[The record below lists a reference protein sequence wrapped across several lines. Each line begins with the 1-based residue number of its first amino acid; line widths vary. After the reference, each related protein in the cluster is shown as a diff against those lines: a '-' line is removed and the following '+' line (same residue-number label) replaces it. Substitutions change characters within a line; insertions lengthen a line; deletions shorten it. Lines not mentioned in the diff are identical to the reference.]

1 MVHIIIKKS
10 ERELRERAH
19 ESAGPGYKQGKTIDG
34 YARGMEEA
42 DRLVRDRGRD
52 NPNQKPVLV
61 DDGGQAERKLKEM
74 TLKAHGKN
82 PEGYDQ

>member
-19 ESAGPGYKQGKTIDG
+19 ESAGPGYKQGRTIDG

-61 DDGGQAERKLKEM
+61 DDGGVAERKLRER
-74 TLKAHGKN
+74 TLRNA
-82 PEGYDQ
+82 GYDPEAYD